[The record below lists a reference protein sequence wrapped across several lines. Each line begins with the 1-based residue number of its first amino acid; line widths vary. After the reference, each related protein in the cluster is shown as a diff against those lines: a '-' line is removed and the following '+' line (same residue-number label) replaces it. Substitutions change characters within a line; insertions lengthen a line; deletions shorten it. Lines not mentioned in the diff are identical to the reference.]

1 MRPPT
6 IAAKAVSHADLVARI
21 KARGA
26 VPRHIAIIMDGNGRW
41 ARARLMPRTF
51 GHRHGMKAV
60 RAVVEGCLEAGVE
73 WLSLFAFSQEN
84 WQRPAVEVTAL
95 MSLLEE
101 FIAREV
107 DELREQGVRVRVLG
121 DLTRLSPPAAA
132 SVDRIMR
139 ETEKGTKLGL
149 NLFISY
155 GGRAELVHAAR
166 QLARDVQQ
174 GVITADAIDEAAF
187 SARLFTAMCPD
198 PDLLIR
204 TSGEQRLSNFLLW
217 QVAYAELYISSVL
230 WPDFG
235 QMALFE
241 AIGDFQQRDRRYG
254 RVST

>member
-1 MRPPT
+1 M
-6 IAAKAVSHADLVARI
+6 AVSHADLLHRI
-21 KARGA
+21 RTHGA

-41 ARARLMPRTF
+41 ARERLMPRTF
-51 GHRHGMKAV
+51 GHRNGMKAV
-60 RAVVEGCLEAGVE
+60 RAVVEGCLESGVE

-84 WQRPAVEVTAL
+84 WQRPAIEVTAL

-107 DELREQGVRVRVLG
+107 DELRKQGVRVRVLG
-121 DLTRLSPPAAA
+121 DLDRLSPSAMTA
-132 SVDRIMR
+132 VNRIMS
-139 ETEKGTKLGL
+139 ETEGGTKLGL

-155 GGRAELVHAAR
+155 GGRAELVRAAR
-166 QLARDVQQ
+166 LIATDVQS
-174 GVITADAIDEAAF
+174 GKLSPDNIDEDAF
-187 SARLFTAMCPD
+187 SARLFTNMCPD

-235 QMALFE
+235 RVALFE
-241 AIGDFQQRDRRYG
+241 AIVDFQRRDRRYG
-254 RVST
+254 RVTA